1 MKRFFILLAIISLG
15 ALSLTAQTP
24 TPAPATKEIPEV
36 TANWAIGTV
45 VAVDA
50 TNKQIVLS
58 TKSAGAFIIGL
69 AEATKFVKVAPDAK
83 TLEGATPIALTDIG
97 AGDRIWVR
105 GVVSGNNIPAAKQV
119 ILMNKAE
126 IAKKNDTE
134 RMDWVR
140 RGIVGK
146 VVNVNAGDKE
156 ITLSIQRAG
165 QPQNIILPIAP
176 DSVKFRRYN
185 EDAIKFA
192 DAKPSSFAEVKVGD
206 QMRALGVR
214 NEAGTHYTPEQIV
227 FGTFRTITGTI
238 VSIDAA
244 KNEVVILDEK
254 KQLLTLTL
262 KPDSSL
268 KRIDFSA
275 MMGGMGGGGFGGGR
289 PGGGQPGAGGQPP
302 SGGQPAAGGPPP
314 NGGQPGTGGAPNGGQ
329 PGGGQGRGEG
339 RGEGQ
344 GGGQRRV
351 GGGGFDIQAIIDR
364 MPETTLAELKAGE
377 TIVVAGTKNADPKKL
392 TAITLLSNVE
402 PLIQMMAR
410 MGGGGA
416 AGAAG
421 GAGAGAGGFGGGGL
435 DLGLGLP

>member
-1 MKRFFILLAIISLG
+1 MKRLFILLAIISLG

-24 TPAPATKEIPEV
+24 TPAASPAPATKEIPEV

-50 TNKQIVLS
+50 ANKQIVLS

-69 AEATKFVKVAPDAK
+69 AEATKFVKVAPNAK
-83 TLEGATPIALTDIG
+83 TLDGATPIALADIG

-156 ITLSIQRAG
+156 ITLSIQRNG

-185 EDAIKFA
+185 EEAIKFA

-206 QMRALGVR
+206 QMRALGAR

-244 KNEVVILDEK
+244 KNEVTILDEK
-254 KQLLTLTL
+254 KQPLTLTL

-275 MMGGMGGGGFGGGR
+275 MMGGMGGGGFVGR
-289 PGGGQPGAGGQPP
+289 PGGGQPGAGGQP
-302 SGGQPAAGGPPP
+302 AAGGPPP
-314 NGGQPGTGGAPNGGQ
+314 SGGQPTAGGPPSGGGQ
-329 PGGGQGRGEG
+329 PGGGQG

-351 GGGGFDIQAIIDR
+351 GGGGAAGGFDIQAIIDR

-402 PLIQMMAR
+402 PLMQMMAR
-410 MGGGGA
+410 MGGGARPG
-416 AGAAG
+416 GAAG
-421 GAGAGAGGFGGGGL
+421 GGDFGGGGL

>member
-1 MKRFFILLAIISLG
+1 MKRVFILLAIISCV
-15 ALSLTAQTP
+15 ALPLAAQTP
-24 TPAPATKEIPEV
+24 TPAASPAPAAKEIPEV
-36 TANWAIGTV
+36 TANWAIGSV

-50 TNKQIVLS
+50 ANKQIVLS

-69 AEATKFVKVAPDAK
+69 AETTKFVKVAPDAK
-83 TLEGATPIALTDIG
+83 TLEGATPIALSDIG

-105 GVVSGNNIPAAKQV
+105 GAVSGNNIAAAKQV

-156 ITLSIQRAG
+156 ITLAIQRNG

-176 DSVKFRRYN
+176 DTVKFRRYN
-185 EDAIKFA
+185 EEAIRFA

-214 NEAGTHYTPEQIV
+214 NEAGTHYTPEQVV

-254 KQLLTLTL
+254 KQSLTLTL
-262 KPDSSL
+262 KKDSSL
-268 KRIDFSA
+268 KRIDFSS
-275 MMGGMGGGGFGGGR
+275 MMGGGGFGGGR
-289 PGGGQPGAGGQPP
+289 PGGGQPGAGGPP
-302 SGGQPAAGGPPP
+302 SGGQPGAGGPPP
-314 NGGQPGTGGAPNGGQ
+314 GGAGQ

-339 RGEGQ
+339 Q
-344 GGGQRRV
+344 GGGQRRPG

-377 TIVVAGTKNADPKKL
+377 TIVVAGTKSADPKKL
-392 TAITLLSNVE
+392 TAITLLSNIE
-402 PLIQMMAR
+402 PLMQMMAR
-410 MGGGGA
+410 MGGGAASA
-416 AGAAG
+416 AG
-421 GAGAGAGGFGGGGL
+421 GAGAGGFGGGGL